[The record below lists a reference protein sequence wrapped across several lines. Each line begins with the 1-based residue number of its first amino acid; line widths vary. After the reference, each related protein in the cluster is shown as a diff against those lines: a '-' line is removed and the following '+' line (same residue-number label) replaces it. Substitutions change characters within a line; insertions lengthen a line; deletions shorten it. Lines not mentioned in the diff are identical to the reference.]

1 VAVLGRPAVAACLGR
16 LQPAALSGATRKGL
30 KEHKGTLEALQDE
43 VETRTDTPEQELEPV
58 TRFGGRQLF
67 TIVMLVAV
75 FYFLVPQLADL
86 PGILGEVGEAD
97 WAWLPL
103 IVLAS
108 ASTYAAATLG
118 IIGSVPDRL
127 PIGPTAAAQV
137 GSSFASKVAPAGL
150 GGMALNLRF
159 MQRQGVDTAVATSS
173 VGLNAAAGV
182 LAHVVLAGMFVVWA
196 RNDAFDSIQLPSP
209 WALAI
214 AAAIIAVL
222 AVAAMLV
229 PTTRAL
235 VVEKLFPIV
244 GKALSGLRDVLT
256 RPAKVTAMLT
266 GSALVTVSY
275 LAAFALSARA
285 FDITLPVAT
294 IGAVYL
300 VGSAIATAAPT
311 PGGLGATEVAL
322 IGGLVAVGVP
332 DDQAVPT
339 VFLFR
344 LATFWFPVL
353 PGWLAFTWLRRSDN
367 L

>member
-1 VAVLGRPAVAACLGR
+1 
-16 LQPAALSGATRKGL
+16 
-30 KEHKGTLEALQDE
+30 
-43 VETRTDTPEQELEPV
+43 
-58 TRFGGRQLF
+58 
-67 TIVMLVAV
+67 
-75 FYFLVPQLADL
+75 
-86 PGILGEVGEAD
+86 
-97 WAWLPL
+97 
-103 IVLAS
+103 
-108 ASTYAAATLG
+108 
-118 IIGSVPDRL
+118 
-127 PIGPTAAAQV
+127 
-137 GSSFASKVAPAGL
+137 
-150 GGMALNLRF
+150 
-159 MQRQGVDTAVATSS
+159 
-173 VGLNAAAGV
+173 
-182 LAHVVLAGMFVVWA
+182 
-196 RNDAFDSIQLPSP
+196 
-209 WALAI
+209 
-214 AAAIIAVL
+214 VL

-285 FDITLPVAT
+285 FDITLPVAP